1 MSQPKWHTYPWRDCN
16 HSAKAKSVHTGFL
29 LAAGQKLGERAA
41 RKDRQA
47 RLDSAGLIAQKNGYR
62 FEYGRLRLSDGKPE
76 RSENCFVKLPQT
88 KKASKGLPSRLLFEI
103 PAMTYSPT
111 KFPWQ
116 YHRR

>member
-1 MSQPKWHTYPWRDCN
+1 V
-16 HSAKAKSVHTGFL
+16 SVRL
-29 LAAGQKLGERAA
+29 ERIG
-41 RKDRQA
+41 RQGWTQ
-47 RLDSAGLIAQKNGYR
+47 R
-62 FEYGRLRLSDGKPE
+62 DGKPE

-88 KKASKGLPSRLLFEI
+88 KKSLKGASFEALFEI